1 MWRVD
6 VTYYQTCGGLMCRDH
21 LRSGFYSKYHP
32 VPVNRIASFLE
43 GVGQSQQIIDPTRQC
58 DIFVRQ
64 CYIVVAHSRHRLVLT
79 FLQTTT
85 RETSHKI
92 PRTAIQAEHTQK
104 KEIVAFFAARVLFRL
119 LVFPLVLALGSSNA
133 ASAFRFSFPAE
144 PLLIRRV
151 LINADSKPQSK
162 CSLC

>member
-92 PRTAIQAEHTQK
+92 PRTAIQAEHIQK
-104 KEIVAFFAARVLFRL
+104 RRSWPSSLHVLSSACSYFRWRLHWDHPTLLPPSAFHFRL
-119 LVFPLVLALGSSNA
+119 N
-133 ASAFRFSFPAE
+133 R
-144 PLLIRRV
+144 
-151 LINADSKPQSK
+151 
-162 CSLC
+162 CSLDVS